1 MTWSSPK
8 LPTGTDPRGPPGRL
22 WIPREPPQEL
32 PILRLGCHVLTN
44 ERVNGGFVI
53 VYKPTFTSL
62 KGPHPVVSHSVSQVF
77 RDNTTPL
84 SGWYLRAGSCATLWV
99 SQARLRLGFRMTGKL
114 ESWGEFLGYMPY
126 LSLFHGK
133 FCGENNVT
141 HTVGFGRT
149 LFSGKI
155 KNINSLCDC
164 QSYRDEGDD
173 EEAQDEI
180 RTMMITTV
188 MKVAVSV
195 VPSGKL
201 T

>member
-1 MTWSSPK
+1 
-8 LPTGTDPRGPPGRL
+8 
-22 WIPREPPQEL
+22 
-32 PILRLGCHVLTN
+32 
-44 ERVNGGFVI
+44 
-53 VYKPTFTSL
+53 
-62 KGPHPVVSHSVSQVF
+62 
-77 RDNTTPL
+77 
-84 SGWYLRAGSCATLWV
+84 
-99 SQARLRLGFRMTGKL
+99 
-114 ESWGEFLGYMPY
+114 MPY

-133 FCGENNVT
+133 FRGENNVT

-149 LFSGKI
+149 LFSGKM

-195 VPSGKL
+195 VTCCCFSLQAGAAGAVWFQELWRDNSHQFPPWKFQSL
-201 T
+201 VA